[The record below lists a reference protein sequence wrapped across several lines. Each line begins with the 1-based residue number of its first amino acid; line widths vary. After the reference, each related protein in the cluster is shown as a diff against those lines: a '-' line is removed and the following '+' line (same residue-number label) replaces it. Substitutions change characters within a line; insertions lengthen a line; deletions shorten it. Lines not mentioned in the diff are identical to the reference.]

1 MRQCRNPRCREELDG
16 PGTLCPSCRLAA
28 RGGSIAG
35 FVAAGLV
42 YTAGLL
48 VERIDWTQLA
58 IWVLNHWPPGAAP

>member
-1 MRQCRNPRCREELDG
+1 MKECQNPRCREELFIG
-16 PGTLCPSCRLAA
+16 KLCPSCRLALH
-28 RGGSIAG
+28 GGSIIG
-35 FVAAGLV
+35 FVAAGLI